1 MTDFNETRS
10 PLTNDNVQNWAR
22 ANFAAPFRALP
33 RAARL
38 HWIEFDESFTISR
51 AIWRSLGRSTHK
63 QLLVIGG
70 YAPGPAGDD
79 DEPTDRVT
87 AHVHEDEAEV
97 SFYRIAELED
107 GSNELQPVNSTS
119 TVAFHAP
126 FCDVGD
132 DTGGS
137 KAIHRVSA
145 LILYYFLAAGHV
157 KELCRTRSD
166 PTMFTR
172 NFRDACLW
180 VQNEGERPLLPPS
193 RKSEP
198 STPLQAESPTVR
210 PKRSAT
216 VCTLD
221 THSPREVV
229 PILMTRKALTSR
241 ITNEDIGAP
250 PIKRAATD
258 SINVKIKRERD
269 EDYPGIPSG
278 IRPKKHPRRTLSEQ
292 IIVPSKLSEI
302 TTSHA
307 SIMSPRSPAPER
319 VNRALTDRINHL
331 KDENAVLKASVNGL
345 ETEKTDLQQRMAKE
359 SHAYRGLQIE
369 SDVLKKESEAMRR
382 EMNAMKERLE
392 SVETSGEKL
401 RVEVERLTA
410 VEEASK
416 ELRKELRNEV
426 EGLRGRVERSEKEA
440 EHAKEEL
447 LAVRRGLTREL
458 GDAVKKWG
466 T

>member
-10 PLTNDNVQNWAR
+10 PLTNDNVQAWAR

-38 HWIEFDESFTISR
+38 HWIQFDESFTISR
-51 AIWRSLGRSTHK
+51 AIWRGLGRSTHK

-79 DEPTDRVT
+79 DEPIDRVT

-97 SFYRIAELED
+97 SFYRITELDD
-107 GSNELQPVNSTS
+107 GSSELQAVNSTS

-132 DTGGS
+132 DMGGS

-180 VQNEGERPLLPPS
+180 VHNEGERPLLPPT

-198 STPLQAESPTVR
+198 STPYEKDSIVVR
-210 PKRSAT
+210 PKRSST
-216 VCTLD
+216 VSSL
-221 THSPREVV
+221 
-229 PILMTRKALTSR
+229 SR
-241 ITNEDIGAP
+241 SIAEDIQAP

-258 SINVKIKRERD
+258 SLNVKIKRERD
-269 EDYPGIPSG
+269 EDYTGIASA

-292 IIVPSKLSEI
+292 IIVPSSLKQS
-302 TTSHA
+302 TTAPSPS
-307 SIMSPRSPAPER
+307 SILSPRSPAPER
-319 VNRALTDRINHL
+319 VNRALTDRIQNL
-331 KDENAVLKASVNGL
+331 KDENAGLKDVNAGLKASVNGL
-345 ETEKTDLQQRMAKE
+345 ETEKIDLQKRMEKE
-359 SHAYRGLQIE
+359 SHAYRGLEMEFE
-369 SDVLKKESEAMRR
+369 SIKKEM
-382 EMNAMKERLE
+382 MAMKERLE
-392 SVETSGEKL
+392 SVETSGEKV
-401 RVEVERLTA
+401 RVEVDRLKT

-426 EGLRGRVERSEKEA
+426 EKLRGRVERSEKEA
-440 EHAKEEL
+440 ENAKEEL
-447 LAVRRGLTREL
+447 LAVRRGLTKEL
-458 GDAVKKWG
+458 GEAVKKWG
-466 T
+466 A

>member
-1 MTDFNETRS
+1 MADFNETRS
-10 PLTNDNVQNWAR
+10 PLTNDNIQAWAR
-22 ANFAAPFRALP
+22 HQFAASFRALP

-38 HWIEFDESFTISR
+38 QWIEFDESFTISR

-79 DEPTDRVT
+79 DEPIDRVT

-97 SFYRIAELED
+97 SFYRITELEN
-107 GSNELQPVNSTS
+107 GSLELQSVNSTS

-157 KELCRTRSD
+157 KELSRTRSD

-198 STPLQAESPTVR
+198 STPYEKDPITVR
-210 PKRSAT
+210 PKRSST
-216 VCTLD
+216 VSTVRSTPDDL
-221 THSPREVV
+221 HH
-229 PILMTRKALTSR
+229 
-241 ITNEDIGAP
+241 P
-250 PIKRAATD
+250 PMKRAATD
-258 SINVKIKRERD
+258 SLNVKIKRERD
-269 EDYPGIPSG
+269 EDYSNYPSA

-292 IIVPSKLSEI
+292 IVVPPKLQESI
-302 TTSHA
+302 GTSG
-307 SIMSPRSPAPER
+307 SILSPRSPAPER

-331 KDENAVLKASVNGL
+331 KDENAGLKASLNGL
-345 ETEKTDLQQRMAKE
+345 ESEKHDLQQRMARE
-359 SHAYRGLQIE
+359 SHAYRSLQIE
-369 SDVLKKESEAMRR
+369 HDALKR
-382 EMNAMKERLE
+382 EVENMKRDMSAMKER
-392 SVETSGEKL
+392 VEGVEGSGEKMRL
-401 RVEVERLTA
+401 DVDRLLTVENT
-410 VEEASK
+410 SK
-416 ELRKELRNEV
+416 EFRKELKSEV
-426 EGLRGRVERSEKEA
+426 EGLRGRIERSEKEA
-440 EHAKEEL
+440 ENAKEEL
-447 LAVRRGLTREL
+447 LAVRRGLTKEL
-458 GDAVKKWG
+458 SEAVQKWG
-466 T
+466 A

>member
-1 MTDFNETRS
+1 MADFNETRS
-10 PLTNDNVQNWAR
+10 PLTNENVQAWAR
-22 ANFAAPFRALP
+22 QNFAAPFRALP

-38 HWIEFDESFTISR
+38 QWIEFDESFTISR

-79 DEPTDRVT
+79 DEPIDRVT

-97 SFYRIAELED
+97 SFYRITELED
-107 GSNELQPVNSTS
+107 GSNELQSVNSTS

-157 KELCRTRSD
+157 KALSRTRSD

-180 VQNEGERPLLPPS
+180 VQNEGERPLLPPT

-198 STPLQAESPTVR
+198 STPHNEKEAIAVR
-210 PKRSAT
+210 PKRSST
-216 VCTLD
+216 VSSST
-221 THSPREVV
+221 
-229 PILMTRKALTSR
+229 TRSS
-241 ITNEDIGAP
+241 IPEDLNAHP

-258 SINVKIKRERD
+258 SLHVKIKRERD
-269 EDYPGIPSG
+269 DDYPSSIPASA

-292 IIVPSKLSEI
+292 IIVPSKLQESMT
-302 TTSHA
+302 TTSTTSSSYHQGHSQINMFRRQPAQRGCTSSHFFFRARHA
-307 SIMSPRSPAPER
+307 KQPSFVRLWR
-319 VNRALTDRINHL
+319 W
-331 KDENAVLKASVNGL
+331 
-345 ETEKTDLQQRMAKE
+345 
-359 SHAYRGLQIE
+359 RGL
-369 SDVLKKESEAMRR
+369 
-382 EMNAMKERLE
+382 
-392 SVETSGEKL
+392 SGMTTYA
-401 RVEVERLTA
+401 R
-410 VEEASK
+410 
-416 ELRKELRNEV
+416 
-426 EGLRGRVERSEKEA
+426 
-440 EHAKEEL
+440 EL
-447 LAVRRGLTREL
+447 LATLKVVS
-458 GDAVKKWG
+458 VKG
-466 T
+466 CYVHG

>member
-1 MTDFNETRS
+1 MADFNETRS
-10 PLTNDNVQNWAR
+10 PLTNDNVQAWAR
-22 ANFAAPFRALP
+22 HHFAAPFRALP

-38 HWIEFDESFTISR
+38 QWIEFDESFTISR

-79 DEPTDRVT
+79 DEPIDRVT

-97 SFYRIAELED
+97 SFYRITELDD
-107 GSNELQPVNSTS
+107 GSNELQSVNSTS

-157 KELCRTRSD
+157 KELSRTRSD

-198 STPLQAESPTVR
+198 STPFEKDPIVVR
-210 PKRSAT
+210 PKRSST
-216 VCTLD
+216 VST
-221 THSPREVV
+221 
-229 PILMTRKALTSR
+229 TRSIPDDLHH
-241 ITNEDIGAP
+241 P
-250 PIKRAATD
+250 PMKRAATD
-258 SINVKIKRERD
+258 SLNVKIKRERED
-269 EDYPGIPSG
+269 DYPNMPASA

-292 IIVPSKLSEI
+292 IVVPSKLQES
-302 TTSHA
+302 A
-307 SIMSPRSPAPER
+307 SIASGTILSPRSPAPER

-331 KDENAVLKASVNGL
+331 KDENAGLKASVNGL
-345 ETEKTDLQQRMAKE
+345 ESEKNDLQQRMARD
-359 SHAYRGLQIE
+359 SHAYRGLQME
-369 SDVLKKESEAMRR
+369 SDALKRDVQGMKRDMS
-382 EMNAMKERLE
+382 AMKERLE
-392 SVETSGEKL
+392 SVESSGEKM
-401 RVEVERLTA
+401 RLQVDRLMLLET
-410 VEEASK
+410 ASK
-416 ELRKELRNEV
+416 ELRKELKAEID
-426 EGLRGRVERSEKEA
+426 GLRGRVERSEKEA

-447 LAVRRGLTREL
+447 LAVRRGLTKEL
-458 GDAVKKWG
+458 GEAVKKWG
-466 T
+466 A

>member
-10 PLTNDNVQNWAR
+10 PLTNENVQNWAR

-97 SFYRIAELED
+97 SFYRIAELDD

-157 KELCRTRSD
+157 KELCRTRAD

-198 STPLQAESPTVR
+198 STPLQMDSPTVR

-216 VCTLD
+216 V
-221 THSPREVV
+221 S
-229 PILMTRKALTSR
+229 LTSR
-241 ITNEDIGAP
+241 IINEDIGAP

-269 EDYPGIPSG
+269 EDSPGIPSG

-302 TTSHA
+302 ATSHS

-369 SDVLKKESEAMRR
+369 SDSLKKESEAMKR
-382 EMNAMKERLE
+382 EMYAMKERLE

-416 ELRKELRNEV
+416 ELRKELRNEI

-447 LAVRRGLTREL
+447 LAVRRGLTKEL

-466 T
+466 A

>member
-1 MTDFNETRS
+1 MAEFNETRS
-10 PLTNDNVQNWAR
+10 PLTNDNVQAWAR
-22 ANFAAPFRALP
+22 HHFAAPFRALP

-38 HWIEFDESFTISR
+38 QWIEFDESFTISR

-79 DEPTDRVT
+79 DEPIDRVT

-97 SFYRIAELED
+97 SFYRITELED
-107 GSNELQPVNSTS
+107 GSNELLSVNSTS

-157 KELCRTRSD
+157 KELSRTRSD

-198 STPLQAESPTVR
+198 STPFEKDPITVR
-210 PKRSAT
+210 PKRSST
-216 VCTLD
+216 VST
-221 THSPREVV
+221 
-229 PILMTRKALTSR
+229 TRPVSDEYQHPTM
-241 ITNEDIGAP
+241 
-250 PIKRAATD
+250 KRAATD
-258 SINVKIKRERD
+258 SLNIKIKRERD
-269 EDYPGIPSG
+269 EDYPNIPTSA

-292 IIVPSKLSEI
+292 IVVPSKLQES
-302 TTSHA
+302 TSMA
-307 SIMSPRSPAPER
+307 SSGSILSPRSPAPER

-331 KDENAVLKASVNGL
+331 KDENAGLKASLNGL
-345 ETEKTDLQQRMAKE
+345 ESEKSDLQQRMARE
-359 SHAYRGLQIE
+359 SHAYRSMQIE
-369 SDVLKKESEAMRR
+369 SDALKREVEGMKR

-392 SVETSGEKL
+392 GVESSGEKMRL
-401 RVEVERLTA
+401 EVQRLVA
-410 VEEASK
+410 VENASK
-416 ELRKELRNEV
+416 EFRKELRSEV
-426 EGLRGRVERSEKEA
+426 DGLRGRIERSEKEA
-440 EHAKEEL
+440 ENAKEEL
-447 LAVRRGLTREL
+447 LAVRRGLTKEL
-458 GDAVKKWG
+458 SEAVQKWG
-466 T
+466 A